1 MYTTY
6 TNRKGEIHFLK
17 AALTKKGA
25 VRYYIVKNE
34 KNVKKEELV
43 MKIPEGFEFYG
54 FPEDGK
60 VIFRKEQKSIFD
72 EKEIIENVLKQQNH
86 VKDYKITHRKMQL

>member
-1 MYTTY
+1 
-6 TNRKGEIHFLK
+6 
-17 AALTKKGA
+17 
-25 VRYYIVKNE
+25 
-34 KNVKKEELV
+34 